1 MFLRRATQWRLSC
14 VRASLP
20 VLIAAV
26 LCALPLAN
34 VQVQEKRPR
43 PHKSDDS
50 SSSVEILSSTEG
62 ADFSAFLNH
71 LMRVVKRNWY
81 AMMPESAMLGEKGK
95 VVLRLQVQ
103 QDGTLVAQTPTVEI
117 SSGRKPLDRGAIAA
131 IKSSAPFEHLP
142 ESFRGPSVE
151 LRITFLYN
159 TNVSPTTINS

>member
-1 MFLRRATQWRLSC
+1 LT
-14 VRASLP
+14 
-20 VLIAAV
+20 
-26 LCALPLAN
+26 
-34 VQVQEKRPR
+34 
-43 PHKSDDS
+43 
-50 SSSVEILSSTEG
+50 STEG

-103 QDGTLVAQTPTVEI
+103 QDGTLHGQTPTVEI
-117 SSGRKPLDRGAIAA
+117 SSGRKPLDRGAISA

-159 TNVSPTTINS
+159 MPPP